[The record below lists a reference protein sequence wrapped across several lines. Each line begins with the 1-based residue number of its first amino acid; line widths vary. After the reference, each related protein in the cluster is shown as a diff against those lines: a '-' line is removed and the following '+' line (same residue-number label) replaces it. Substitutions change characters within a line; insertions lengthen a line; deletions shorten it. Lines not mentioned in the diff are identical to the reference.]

1 MPTLALSL
9 MICPSYSLSPKPLQM
24 ETSIYFSF
32 MKMQISEVPQPSG
45 VRKLHWGTTTRR
57 WQLTL
62 PTLQLMFSPQLAPPQ
77 CAAQVWTSSKVHRLR
92 VRNVS
97 LILFHLLPAKK
108 PRPRMF
114 LQQSDHCKV
123 SLHTSEKAEPFRA
136 GHGGLARLF
145 TDNWNQRVSKHIRGF
160 WRM

>member
-1 MPTLALSL
+1 
-9 MICPSYSLSPKPLQM
+9 
-24 ETSIYFSF
+24 
-32 MKMQISEVPQPSG
+32 MQISKVPQPSG

-62 PTLQLMFSPQLAPPQ
+62 PTLQLMFSPQLTPPQ
-77 CAAQVWTSSKVHRLR
+77 CAAQVWTSGKVHRLR

-136 GHGGLARLF
+136 GRGGLARLF
-145 TDNWNQRVSKHIRGF
+145 TDNWNRVWANTSGVFGGCEHCQTTERCTFGQPAFILC
-160 WRM
+160 